1 MSMVSLLASLVMIG
15 AGCMAVSAI
24 VVTLRAQLPAVYRLL
39 ADSRAIARDRE
50 FLVQI
55 TAVSAPMAP
64 RAKAPSRAAAT
75 LRRGPVRLVRQGPVS
90 GAPAQPLRAAA

>member
-55 TAVSAPMAP
+55 TAVSAPAAP
-64 RAKAPSRAAAT
+64 RITALVLPAAAP
-75 LRRGPVRLVRQGPVS
+75 RRGPVRLVRQGPATT
-90 GAPAQPLRAAA
+90 GPGRPLRAAA